1 MGAAQLKFC
10 TGLEIKLD
18 AGGSHV
24 GPKAQ
29 LISAGEVR
37 TKKRKQTQKHLEH
50 RERKVKIGQPNFDFR
65 KINLRRE
72 QMETQ
77 ETQIKKRRMQPL
89 IF

>member
-1 MGAAQLKFC
+1 MSAGNQSQQKKSQNWLRDQNWTKRSSNSSVPVWRELKTGCNSQVGAAQLKFC

-37 TKKRKQTQKHLEH
+37 TKKRKQTQKHL
-50 RERKVKIGQPNFDFR
+50 
-65 KINLRRE
+65 
-72 QMETQ
+72 
-77 ETQIKKRRMQPL
+77 
-89 IF
+89 